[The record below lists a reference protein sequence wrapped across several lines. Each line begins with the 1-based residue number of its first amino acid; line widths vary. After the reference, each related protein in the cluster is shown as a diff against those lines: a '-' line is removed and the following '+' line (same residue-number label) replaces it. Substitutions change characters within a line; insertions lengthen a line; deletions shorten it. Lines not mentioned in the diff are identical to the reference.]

1 MKQLI
6 AASLL
11 AVLATGCAHHNN
23 VRPAEDGR
31 HYVNLTAETREKAAE
46 EAIDQAN
53 YFCEEK
59 SNNQAYVINEQLTY
73 MGSMPEEEYLRNRN
87 VANAVEAA
95 GAGMAIFGRNSVD
108 DLGAAMMIGGGIAE
122 DSMGEPYQ
130 INMSFSCR

>member
-11 AVLATGCAHHNN
+11 AVLVTGCAHHNN
-23 VRPAEDGR
+23 VRPAEDGK

-53 YFCEEK
+53 HFCEEK
-59 SNNQAYVINEQLTY
+59 GSVRAYVINEQLTY

-87 VANAVEAA
+87 LANAVEVA
-95 GAGMAIFGRNSVD
+95 GAGMAIFGRNAVD
-108 DLGAAMMIGGGIAE
+108 DVGTAMWIGGGIAE

-130 INMSFSCR
+130 INMSFSCK